1 MKNILN
7 VKEVSK
13 TYGKQT
19 VLDKVSFSINEG
31 EIVGLVGPN
40 GAGKTT
46 IMKIITGL
54 TPKYEGSVYIDNEN
68 IKSMKKEV
76 TKKVGCVIES
86 PGFYPSLSGY
96 ENLKFFAEVSGL
108 KDMKQIDE
116 IVEILQLQN
125 AIHKKASKYS
135 LGMKQRLGIAQA
147 ILTYPKL
154 LILDE
159 PTNGLDPNII
169 PQIRRFII
177 NIAKKKNIAVLISSH
192 NLAEL
197 DVMCNRVIFMN
208 KGKIIEQQSE
218 LTCDNEQILIKI
230 KTSKPDIM
238 KEFLASQKINIC
250 EIDGDSFIL
259 EVDRNEIENLTSEM
273 FKNGIPFSTVEELKE
288 SLEDKYL
295 KIVRG
300 DLVE

>member
-7 VKEVSK
+7 IHKVSK
-13 TYGKQT
+13 IYRKQI
-19 VLDKVSFSINEG
+19 VLDNISFSINEG

-54 TPKYEGSVYIDNEN
+54 IPKYEGNVYIDNEN
-68 IKSMKKEV
+68 IKSIKKAI

-86 PGFYPSLSGY
+86 PGFYPNLSGY

-108 KDMKQIDE
+108 TDMNQIDE

-125 AIHKKASKYS
+125 AIHKKAGKYS

-169 PQIRRFII
+169 PAIRKFII
-177 NIAKKKNIAVLISSH
+177 DIAKTKNIAVLISSH

-197 DVMCNRVIFMN
+197 DIMCNKVVFIQ
-208 KGKIIEQQSE
+208 KGKIIEQQNGF
-218 LTCDNEQILIKI
+218 TCDNKQILIKI
-230 KTSKPDIM
+230 KTSKPDKM
-238 KEFLASQKINIC
+238 KEFLLSQKIDIC
-250 EIDGDSFIL
+250 KIEGDSFIL
-259 EVDRNEIENLTSEM
+259 KIYRNEIEKLTSEM
-273 FKNGIPFSTVEELKE
+273 FKGGISFSTVEEVKE

>member
-1 MKNILN
+1 MGNILN
-7 VKEVSK
+7 IKEVSK
-13 TYGKQT
+13 TYGKHT
-19 VLDKVSFSINEG
+19 VLDNVSFSIDEG

-54 TPKYEGSVYIDNEN
+54 TTKYEGSVYIDNEN
-68 IKSMKKEV
+68 IKSIKKET

-108 KDMKQIDE
+108 TDTKQIDE

-169 PQIRRFII
+169 PEIRKFLTD
-177 NIAKKKNIAVLISSH
+177 IAKKKNIAILISSH

-197 DVMCNRVIFMN
+197 DIMCNRVIYMS
-208 KGKIIEQQSE
+208 KGKIIEQQKD
-218 LTCDNEQILIKI
+218 LTCDNTQILIKI
-230 KTSKPDIM
+230 KTSNSNKM
-238 KEFLASQKINIC
+238 KEFLLSKKIDIYK
-250 EIDGDSFIL
+250 IDGDSFIL
-259 EVDRNEIENLTSEM
+259 KLHKNKIENLTSEM
-273 FKNGIPFSTVEELKE
+273 FKNEIPFSTVEEIKE

>member
-7 VKEVSK
+7 VDKVSK
-13 TYGKQT
+13 NYGKQI
-19 VLDKVSFSINEG
+19 VLNNISFSINEG

-54 TPKYEGSVYIDNEN
+54 IPKYEGNVYIDNEN
-68 IKSMKKEV
+68 IKSMKKSI

-86 PGFYPSLSGY
+86 PGFYPNLSGY

-108 KDMKQIDE
+108 TDMNEIDE
-116 IVEILQLQN
+116 IVELLQLQN
-125 AIHKKASKYS
+125 AIHKKSGKYS

-159 PTNGLDPNII
+159 PTNGLDP
-169 PQIRRFII
+169 QIVPEIRKFII
-177 NIAKKKNIAVLISSH
+177 DITKTKNIAVLISSH
-192 NLAEL
+192 NLKEL
-197 DVMCNRVIFMN
+197 DTVCNKVIFMK
-208 KGKIIEQQSE
+208 KGKIIEQQNDF
-218 LTCDNEQILIKI
+218 TCSNKKILIKI
-230 KTSKPDIM
+230 GTSKPDKM
-238 KEFLASQKINIC
+238 REFLLSQKIDIYKIN
-250 EIDGDSFIL
+250 EDSFIL
-259 EVDRNEIENLTSEM
+259 KIYRNELENLTSKM
-273 FKNGIPFSTVEELKE
+273 FKNGISFSTVEEVKE